1 MPSWV
6 ALLGSGLVSLVV
18 GVFGFPLLALQGLLA
33 GAGSGV
39 GVAVVQFLRAPFAR
53 VAALLTL
60 LAVAVQTGVLL
71 EEYGADRLGTWLN
84 GLSSSSSSAARAP
97 PTAAQLAHLT
107 HLSTTSYPSTLSTLL
122 DKALALPVPAADS
135 GIEFTAADVREWE
148 DGSAAFRAEFERIAG
163 EVAEAWLDVLE
174 YAPPALNA
182 SSAATTPTGGPADT
196 LLFLSLASAELAA
209 VQAGAPTRAVYAQE
223 EYTPAQWAA
232 DDARRG
238 AKAAREAARRDAQ
251 FKEWLGAIVD
261 GAVSSR
267 DGDGGDAGEEEEKK
281 EEAGRVTREMLDLPM
296 NPADPAGGTWR
307 DALRASWEAMYA
319 PEKGGVMGEVERSL
333 RGLMGDDEDDEEEG
347 EGEGAAQVGV
357 WVPAPL
363 PLMANH
369 YVRAQL
375 SAAEASA
382 RRAAGVDLFA
392 FDAKE
397 EDSILPAFLA
407 GLAPDALNLIQRT
420 VSIDQRARAWASALL
435 ALVGAAPPGS
445 RGPSS
450 TLDARARAALLRA
463 SPLPRFLRATEALFA
478 LPRTHM
484 RIGVSAHEVAQGVFS
499 LEERAVE
506 LPAWKRRE
514 GGEARVGGCSAVRL
528 EKERRRLGV
537 RREGAA
543 GAAQTREQG
552 GVTAPAQGTA
562 RDEL

>member
-6 ALLGSGLVSLVV
+6 ALIGSGLVSLVV
-18 GVFGFPLLALQGLLA
+18 GMFGFPLLALQGLLA

-71 EEYGADRLGTWLN
+71 EEYGAERLGTWLN
-84 GLSSSSSSAARAP
+84 GLSSSSPAASAP
-97 PTAAQLAHLT
+97 PTADQLAHLT
-107 HLSTTSYPSTLSTLL
+107 HLSTISYPSTLSILL

-174 YAPPALNA
+174 YAPPPALSA
-182 SSAATTPTGGPADT
+182 SPAATTPTGGPADT

-238 AKAAREAARRDAQ
+238 AKAAREAARREVE
-251 FKEWLGAIVD
+251 FERWLGGIVD
-261 GAVSSR
+261 GAVAPGEG
-267 DGDGGDAGEEEEKK
+267 GDGEQ

-296 NPADPAGGTWR
+296 NPTDPAGGTWR
-307 DALRASWEAMYA
+307 GALRASWEAMYA
-319 PEKGGVMGEVERSL
+319 PEKGGVMGDVERRL
-333 RGLMGDDEDDEEEG
+333 RGLMGDDEDGDVEEAGEETSEDE
-347 EGEGAAQVGV
+347 

-382 RRAAGVDLFA
+382 RRAAGVDLFT

-407 GLAPDALNLIQRT
+407 GLAPDALNVIQRT

-435 ALVGAAPPGS
+435 AFVGAAPPGS